1 MALESKIL
9 TRLEPT
15 LELDKLKF
23 KSYGES
29 EGDNP
34 GAANTSRE
42 LGVEFPLIMINNYR
56 FIQEDISNFE
66 ISLEGIIPTI
76 SLTLID
82 NQSYFTADQFPRDG
96 DVINVRIASKA
107 KNDYKDIRIDFD
119 IDDVD
124 SPPRSN
130 FAQGTGGGKYSFTG
144 RMKIPGLY
152 AEDCKEYGLGTTVE
166 HLETMVTDLK
176 IGLAS
181 NIDTSDDSMKVMTS
195 FEPMLDT
202 ITDLV
207 AHSYVNEDSFQT
219 FSIDPWYY
227 LNFVDMNLLLNAEES
242 FEDILASMDTDYND
256 ILGPGA
262 TEATNEQESPLILS
276 SHEKLQGTNLHIN
289 RHSLK
294 NNAGKSVKKNGYKRI
309 LQFFDNDSDEGLVSF
324 DIEPLTSTQLKDIA
338 EPLKGRRD
346 EERYKSEIKYKYMGR
361 RHSDPE
367 TSNTHL
373 NYTFAE
379 LHNKQNLDELDK
391 MYLEVEL
398 SSYNPAIRKYQSIPI
413 AIFSQTQDR
422 IAADTTI
429 KKSKEEMGFDA
440 KETADLDDTVS
451 DKTAI
456 DEFLSGFY
464 IVGSIR
470 YTYKRSEGIVKQHMK
485 LLRREWNS
493 RINNIA

>member
-15 LELDKLKF
+15 LELDELRF
-23 KSYGES
+23 KSYGEQA
-29 EGDNP
+29 GDNP
-34 GAANTSRE
+34 GNSNTSRE
-42 LGVEFPLIMINNYR
+42 LGVEFPLIIINGYR
-56 FIQEDISNFE
+56 FNQEDISNFE
-66 ISLEGIIPTI
+66 ISLDGIVPTI

-82 NQSYFTADQFPRDG
+82 NQSYFTADSFPRDG
-96 DVINVRIASKA
+96 DVINVRISSKA

-130 FAQGTGGGKYSFTG
+130 FAKGSGRGKYSFTG

-152 AEDCKEYGLGTTVE
+152 SEDCKEYGLGTSVE

-181 NIDTSDDSMKVMTS
+181 NIDTSDDAMKVMTS

-207 AHSYVNEDSFQT
+207 SHSYVNEDSFQT

-242 FEDILASMDTDYND
+242 FEDALASMDTDFND

-262 TEATNEQESPLILS
+262 TEATNEQETPLILS
-276 SHEKLQGTNLHIN
+276 SHQRLEGTNLHIN
-289 RHSLK
+289 RYSLK
-294 NNAGKSVKKNGYKRI
+294 NNSGKYIKKNGYKRV
-309 LQFFDNDSDEGLVSF
+309 LQFFENDSDTGLISF
-324 DIEPLTSTQLKDIA
+324 DIEPLTSDKLKDIA

-413 AIFSQTQDR
+413 AIFSQTQDQ
-422 IAADTTI
+422 IGADTTI
-429 KKSKEEMGFDA
+429 KRYKEEMGF
-440 KETADLDDTVS
+440 ETKDVADLDDNVS

-464 IVGSIR
+464 VVGSIR
-470 YTYKRSEGIVKQHMK
+470 YTYKKSEGIVKQHMK

-493 RINNIA
+493 RVNNIQ

>member
-1 MALESKIL
+1 
-9 TRLEPT
+9 
-15 LELDKLKF
+15 
-23 KSYGES
+23 
-29 EGDNP
+29 
-34 GAANTSRE
+34 
-42 LGVEFPLIMINNYR
+42 MINNYR
-56 FIQEDISNFE
+56 FNQEDISNFE

-130 FAQGTGGGKYSFTG
+130 FAQGTGRGKYSFTG

-152 AEDCKEYGLGTTVE
+152 AEDCKEYGLGTSVE

-181 NIDTSDDSMKVMTS
+181 NIDASDDAMKVMTS

-207 AHSYVNEDSFQT
+207 SHSYVSEDSFQT

-227 LNFVDMNLLLNAEES
+227 LNYVDMNLLLNAEES
-242 FEDILASMDTDYND
+242 FEDGLASMDIDYND
-256 ILGPGA
+256 ILGPDA
-262 TEATNEQESPLILS
+262 TEATNEQKTALVLS
-276 SHEKLQGTNLHIN
+276 SHERLAGTNLHIN
-289 RHSLK
+289 RYSLK
-294 NNAGKSVKKNGYKRI
+294 NNTGSSVKKNGYKRV

-324 DIEPLTSTQLKDIA
+324 DIEPLTSTKLKDIA

-398 SSYNPAIRKYQSIPI
+398 SSYNPAIRKYQKIPI
-413 AIFSQTQDR
+413 AIFGQTQDQIGAD
-422 IAADTTI
+422 IAVKGA
-429 KKSKEEMGFDA
+429 KEKMGFDA
-440 KETADLDDTVS
+440 KPTADLEDELS

-464 IVGSIR
+464 VVGSIR
-470 YTYKRSEGIVKQHMK
+470 YTYKKSEGIVKQHMK

>member
-1 MALESKIL
+1 
-9 TRLEPT
+9 
-15 LELDKLKF
+15 
-23 KSYGES
+23 
-29 EGDNP
+29 
-34 GAANTSRE
+34 
-42 LGVEFPLIMINNYR
+42 
-56 FIQEDISNFE
+56 
-66 ISLEGIIPTI
+66 
-76 SLTLID
+76 
-82 NQSYFTADQFPRDG
+82 
-96 DVINVRIASKA
+96 
-107 KNDYKDIRIDFD
+107 
-119 IDDVD
+119 
-124 SPPRSN
+124 
-130 FAQGTGGGKYSFTG
+130 
-144 RMKIPGLY
+144 
-152 AEDCKEYGLGTTVE
+152 
-166 HLETMVTDLK
+166 
-176 IGLAS
+176 
-181 NIDTSDDSMKVMTS
+181 
-195 FEPMLDT
+195 
-202 ITDLV
+202 
-207 AHSYVNEDSFQT
+207 
-219 FSIDPWYY
+219 
-227 LNFVDMNLLLNAEES
+227 
-242 FEDILASMDTDYND
+242 
-256 ILGPGA
+256 
-262 TEATNEQESPLILS
+262 
-276 SHEKLQGTNLHIN
+276 
-289 RHSLK
+289 
-294 NNAGKSVKKNGYKRI
+294 
-309 LQFFDNDSDEGLVSF
+309 LQFFDNDSEEGLVSF
-324 DIEPLTSTQLKDIA
+324 DIEPLTSTKLKDIA

-413 AIFSQTQDR
+413 AIFAQTQDR

-464 IVGSIR
+464 VVGSIR

>member
-1 MALESKIL
+1 MALDSKIL

-15 LELDKLKF
+15 LELDKLQF
-23 KSYGES
+23 KSYGEQD
-29 EGDNP
+29 GDNP
-34 GAANTSRE
+34 GDNHGSRA

-56 FIQEDISNFE
+56 FNQEDISNFE

-130 FAQGTGGGKYSFTG
+130 FAQGTGRGKYSFTG

-152 AEDCKEYGLGTTVE
+152 AEDCKEYGLGTSVE

-181 NIDTSDDSMKVMTS
+181 NIDTSDDAMKVMTS

-207 AHSYVNEDSFQT
+207 SHSYVSEDSFQT

-227 LNFVDMNLLLNAEES
+227 LNYVDMNLLLNAEES
-242 FEDILASMDTDYND
+242 FEDGLASMDIDYND
-256 ILGPGA
+256 ILGPDA
-262 TEATNEQESPLILS
+262 TEATNEQKTALVLS
-276 SHEKLQGTNLHIN
+276 SHERLAGTNLHIN
-289 RHSLK
+289 RYSLK
-294 NNAGKSVKKNGYKRI
+294 NNTGSSVKKNGYKRV

-324 DIEPLTSTQLKDIA
+324 DIEPLTSTKLKDIA

-398 SSYNPAIRKYQSIPI
+398 SSYNPAIRKYQKIPI
-413 AIFSQTQDR
+413 AIFGQTQDQIGAD
-422 IAADTTI
+422 IAVKGA
-429 KKSKEEMGFDA
+429 KEKMGFDA
-440 KETADLDDTVS
+440 KPTADLEDELS

-464 IVGSIR
+464 VVGSIR
-470 YTYKRSEGIVKQHMK
+470 YTYKKSEGIVKQHMK

>member
-1 MALESKIL
+1 
-9 TRLEPT
+9 
-15 LELDKLKF
+15 
-23 KSYGES
+23 
-29 EGDNP
+29 
-34 GAANTSRE
+34 
-42 LGVEFPLIMINNYR
+42 MINNYR